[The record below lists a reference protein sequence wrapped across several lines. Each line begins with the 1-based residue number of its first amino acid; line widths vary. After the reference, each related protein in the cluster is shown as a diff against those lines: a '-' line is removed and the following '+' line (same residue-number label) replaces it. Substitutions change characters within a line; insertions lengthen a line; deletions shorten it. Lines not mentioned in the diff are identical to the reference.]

1 MFLVEGAY
9 THGLKNRDSIL
20 QGNIEVGVG
29 DIDIHA
35 LQCHEH
41 LLSKV
46 ELARGDCD
54 PLERGVVRKDQG
66 IDRRVSVGDFDELD
80 VLDRES

>member
-1 MFLVEGAY
+1 VFLVEGAY

-54 PLERGVVRKDQG
+54 PLERGVLIDLLDYHPNKDT
-66 IDRRVSVGDFDELD
+66 RYERA
-80 VLDRES
+80 RPY